1 MGAANRGDLKL
12 LAVVV
17 LIAVLVLVLVLLA
30 VFLLPATTP
39 IFSTLNEGL
48 GIKESV
54 PWGFG
59 LTVALIA
66 FFALVAGD
74 GLLGELQF
82 MLGAFFSFFLIL
94 TLLIAWVF

>member
-1 MGAANRGDLKL
+1 MGARHRGDLTR

-17 LIAVLVLVLVLLA
+17 LIAVLVLALLV
-30 VFLLPATTP
+30 VFLLPAATP
-39 IFSTLNEGL
+39 IVGTLNEGL
-48 GIKESV
+48 GIRESV

-82 MLGAFFSFFLIL
+82 MLGAFFAFFLIL

>member
-1 MGAANRGDLKL
+1 MGAGDRGDLKW

-17 LIAVLVLVLVLLA
+17 LMSVMVLALLVL
-30 VFLLPATTP
+30 FLLPAATP
-39 IFSTLNEGL
+39 IIGTLNEGL
-48 GIKESV
+48 GLRESV

-74 GLLGELQF
+74 GLIGELQF

>member
-1 MGAANRGDLKL
+1 MGASHRGDLTR

-17 LIAVLVLVLVLLA
+17 LIAVLVLALLV
-30 VFLLPATTP
+30 VFLLPAAAP
-39 IFSTLNEGL
+39 IVGTLNEGL
-48 GIKESV
+48 GIREAV

-82 MLGAFFSFFLIL
+82 MLGAFFAFFLIL

>member
-1 MGAANRGDLKL
+1 MGASHRGDLTR

-17 LIAVLVLVLVLLA
+17 LIAVLVLALLV
-30 VFLLPATTP
+30 VFLLPAAAP
-39 IFSTLNEGL
+39 IVGTLNEGL
-48 GIKESV
+48 GIREAVS
-54 PWGFG
+54 WGFG

-82 MLGAFFSFFLIL
+82 MLGAFFAFFLIL

>member
-1 MGAANRGDLKL
+1 MGANNRGDLKL
-12 LAVVV
+12 LAIVI
-17 LIAVLVLVLVLLA
+17 LIAVIGLVLLA
-30 VFLLPATTP
+30 VFLLPAATP
-39 IFSTLNEGL
+39 IVGTLNQGL
-48 GIKESV
+48 GIKASV

-59 LTVALIA
+59 LTVALLA

-82 MLGAFFSFFLIL
+82 MLGAFFSFFVIL

>member
-17 LIAVLVLVLVLLA
+17 LIAVLVLVLLA
-30 VFLLPATTP
+30 VFLLPAATP
-39 IFSTLNEGL
+39 IVSTLNEGL

>member
-1 MGAANRGDLKL
+1 MGASHRGDLTR

-17 LIAVLVLVLVLLA
+17 LIAVLVLALLV
-30 VFLLPATTP
+30 VFLLPAAAP
-39 IFSTLNEGL
+39 IVGTLNEGL
-48 GIKESV
+48 GIRESV

-82 MLGAFFSFFLIL
+82 MLGAFFAFFLIL

>member
-1 MGAANRGDLKL
+1 MGTGNRGDLKL

-17 LIAVLVLVLVLLA
+17 LIAVLVLALLA
-30 VFLLPATTP
+30 LFLLPAATP
-39 IFSTLNEGL
+39 IVGALSEGL
-48 GIKESV
+48 GLRESV

-74 GLLGELQF
+74 GLVGELQF

>member
-1 MGAANRGDLKL
+1 MAADNRGDFRVL
-12 LAVVV
+12 
-17 LIAVLVLVLVLLA
+17 LIALAIVVLVLTAAGA
-30 VFLLPATTP
+30 VLLPAAAP
-39 IFSTLNEGL
+39 LVETLNQGL
-48 GIKESV
+48 GLRDAV

-59 LTVALIA
+59 VTVALLTL
-66 FFALVAGD
+66 FALVAGD

>member
-1 MGAANRGDLKL
+1 MGTGNRGDLKL

-17 LIAVLVLVLVLLA
+17 LIAVLVLGLLV
-30 VFLLPATTP
+30 VFLLPAATP
-39 IFSTLNEGL
+39 IVGTLNEGL
-48 GIKESV
+48 GLRESV

-74 GLLGELQF
+74 GLIGELQF

>member
-1 MGAANRGDLKL
+1 MGTANRGDLKL

-17 LIAVLVLVLVLLA
+17 LIAVLALVLLA
-30 VFLLPATTP
+30 VFLLPAATP
-39 IFSTLNEGL
+39 IVGTLNDGL
-48 GIKESV
+48 GLRESV

-74 GLLGELQF
+74 GLIGELQF

>member
-1 MGAANRGDLKL
+1 MGTGNRGDLKL

-17 LIAVLVLVLVLLA
+17 LIAVLVLALLV
-30 VFLLPATTP
+30 VFLLPAAAP
-39 IFSTLNEGL
+39 IVGTLNEGL
-48 GIKESV
+48 GIRESV

-82 MLGAFFSFFLIL
+82 MLGAFFAFFLIL

>member
-1 MGAANRGDLKL
+1 MGAGNRGDLKL

-17 LIAVLVLVLVLLA
+17 LIAVLLLA
-30 VFLLPATTP
+30 LLAGFLLPAATP
-39 IFSTLNEGL
+39 IVGTLNEGL
-48 GIKESV
+48 GIRESV

-59 LTVALIA
+59 LTVALIT

-82 MLGAFFSFFLIL
+82 MLGAFFSFFFVL

>member
-1 MGAANRGDLKL
+1 MGTANRGDLKL

-17 LIAVLVLVLVLLA
+17 LIAVLALVLLA
-30 VFLLPATTP
+30 VFLLPAATP
-39 IFSTLNEGL
+39 IVGTLNEGL
-48 GIKESV
+48 GLRESV

-74 GLLGELQF
+74 GLIGELQF

>member
-1 MGAANRGDLKL
+1 MGASHRGDLTR

-17 LIAVLVLVLVLLA
+17 LIAVLVLALLV
-30 VFLLPATTP
+30 VFLLPAATP
-39 IFSTLNEGL
+39 IVGTLNEGL
-48 GIKESV
+48 GIRESV

-82 MLGAFFSFFLIL
+82 MLGAFFAFFLIL

>member
-1 MGAANRGDLKL
+1 MGAGDRGDLKW

-17 LIAVLVLVLVLLA
+17 LMAVLVLALLVL
-30 VFLLPATTP
+30 FLLPAATP
-39 IFSTLNEGL
+39 IIGTLNEGL
-48 GIKESV
+48 GLRESV

-74 GLLGELQF
+74 GLIGELQF